1 MSLVHTQIFARAG
14 RCLRSSVCV
23 YQTMCAHPLVAICST
38 SQQAAVVAA
47 PSIWLS
53 RSAVLVTCPRC
64 PWGKWNLTLVSSPL
78 HTLCRWRCNQLSL
91 PFKWDWLF
99 QQFKTNRGTELQLLL
114 YWDMVRGDHAASIDH
129 HPALSYVSFQ
139 RVQMHLIWM
148 ISQILHA
155 VVWGDTFSYGNKS
168 SRTDLISE
176 LPSHKWRQFICVG
189 QEAVILWA
197 ADSR

>member
-91 PFKWDWLF
+91 PL
-99 QQFKTNRGTELQLLL
+99 N
-114 YWDMVRGDHAASIDH
+114 
-129 HPALSYVSFQ
+129 
-139 RVQMHLIWM
+139 
-148 ISQILHA
+148 
-155 VVWGDTFSYGNKS
+155 
-168 SRTDLISE
+168 RTDCSSNLKQTGEQNSNCFYTEIWFRVTTLLPLIIILLFHTSPFKE
-176 LPSHKWRQFICVG
+176 FRCIWFEWFHKSFT
-189 QEAVILWA
+189 L
-197 ADSR
+197 